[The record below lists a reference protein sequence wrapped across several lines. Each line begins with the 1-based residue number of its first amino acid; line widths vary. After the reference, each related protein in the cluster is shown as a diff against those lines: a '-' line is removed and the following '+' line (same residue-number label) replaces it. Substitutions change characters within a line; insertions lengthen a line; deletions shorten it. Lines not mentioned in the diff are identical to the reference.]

1 VCVATSLSNQ
11 AIAEQLHVTADTVK
25 HHVTAVMT
33 KLDMSNRTQVA
44 AWVLQQE
51 VDLDAA
57 EEAS

>member
-1 VCVATSLSNQ
+1 V
-11 AIAEQLHVTADTVK
+11 LHVTADTVK